1 MTELEYTEFMRIS
14 LKDRIK
20 NEIGMGD
27 NIDYDN
33 LVCDLVL
40 KTATDESILDKDEM
54 KYCIGIRIKHELDCN
69 NQMISSMWDASMEAN
84 EQPSS

>member
-20 NEIGMGD
+20 ND
-27 NIDYDN
+27 VCDSIDFDN

-40 KTATDESILDKDEM
+40 KSAIDESILNKDEM
-54 KYCIGIRIKHELDCN
+54 KYYIGIRIKHELDCN
-69 NQMISSMWDASMEAN
+69 NHMVSSMWDAEMKLDELR
-84 EQPSS
+84 